1 MINDCLISTL
11 RLGQKGKGSLTVLT
25 VATIFIDAILYQNDI
40 ICTPWKVLR
49 AQFDSHGVEKLG
61 AQIGSCGKSTGWNI
75 TGGTKGN
82 IHSHCYVSLW
92 QSKQTI
98 MMKYQKVCVLLPSFI
113 VLAKLLDLHYLI
125 RKQTGS
131 DQVPEN
137 NFPRSSFWL
146 HVARIS
152 IGSVLTCQAVQSKW
166 EGQDGRKI
174 PLIIEKKQKKQ
185 NIQTPPKKQ
194 PSSWRLNAS
203 LLKSSWNDL
212 KPCQGQNKAAQ
223 QT

>member
-1 MINDCLISTL
+1 MSLCLVINDCLISTL

-113 VLAKLLDLHYLI
+113 VLAKFLDLHYLI

-152 IGSVLTCQAVQSKW
+152 IGSVLT
-166 EGQDGRKI
+166 
-174 PLIIEKKQKKQ
+174 
-185 NIQTPPKKQ
+185 
-194 PSSWRLNAS
+194 
-203 LLKSSWNDL
+203 
-212 KPCQGQNKAAQ
+212 
-223 QT
+223 